1 MELTDRSSK
10 SGWVGRCQGY
20 KKFCPVAR
28 VVRPWPWPRGQ
39 IFWPWPRGQIFW
51 PWPWTWDF
59 WPWPWGFWPWP
70 CVSGLGLVQSQGQG
84 QSDQYPNTVYHGIIT
99 LTVHWYNSVRQE
111 YLQLKPLFARMFCVP
126 ASSAPVERIFSHN
139 GLLMRPNRAKMSD
152 TVLEHLVF
160 LKCNGEHLLI

>member
-1 MELTDRSSK
+1 MADVFGGKRHLLGNVHPKTNSIIDAILYDEDCEL
-10 SGWVGRCQGY
+10 
-20 KKFCPVAR
+20 FR
-28 VVRPWPWPRGQ
+28 VVR
-39 IFWPWPRGQIFW
+39 PWPRGQIFW
-51 PWPWTWDF
+51 PWPWDL
-59 WPWPWGFWPWP
+59 WPWGFWPWP

-139 GLLMRPNRAKMSD
+139 GLLMRPNKAKMSD
-152 TVLEHLVF
+152 PVLEHLVF